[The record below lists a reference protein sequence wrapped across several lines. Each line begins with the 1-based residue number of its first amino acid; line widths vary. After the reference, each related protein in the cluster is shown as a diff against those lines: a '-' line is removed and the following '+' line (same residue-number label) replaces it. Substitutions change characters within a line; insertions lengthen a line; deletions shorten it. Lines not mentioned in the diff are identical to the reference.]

1 MEKLVS
7 AMKVV
12 LGTTF
17 NLYLKSHAAHWN
29 VEGPFFS
36 QYHEM
41 FRQMYTETWQA
52 IDDIAEQIRQLD
64 AYAPAS
70 LERLLE
76 LSRIRSTNE
85 VMAPIDMVNMLVKDT
100 ETAITVITETL
111 HLAEAVDKQGLVN
124 FLAGRIEAHS
134 KMRWQLRAT
143 GKRL

>member
-1 MEKLVS
+1 MERLVS

-17 NLYLKSHAAHWN
+17 NLYLKTHAAHWN

-36 QYHEM
+36 SYHEM
-41 FRQMYTETWQA
+41 FRQMYDEIWHA

-85 VMAPIDMVNMLVKDT
+85 VMAPADMVNMLLKDT
-100 ETAITVITETL
+100 EVTIAALTETL
-111 HLAEAVDKQGLVN
+111 HLAEDADRQGLVN